1 MSSAVRI
8 GYVFRNIKYH
18 LIANI
23 FKELGLGKVVKIDFT
38 ERTDRDGT
46 PYNLVHVHIEWNTE
60 EHTKQFCEA
69 LERGEEVKIVYD
81 DPWFWK
87 VTKPRER
94 RQPQVKKQKDRPAP
108 RLVFSNTN
116 VTKTDNVG
124 GGRL

>member
-94 RQPQVKKQKDRPAP
+94 RQPQVKKQQDRPAP

-116 VTKTDNVG
+116 VTNTDNVG
-124 GGRL
+124 DGH

>member
-1 MSSAVRI
+1 MSPAVRI

-23 FKELGLGKVVKIDFT
+23 FNELGLGKVVKIDFT
-38 ERTDRDGT
+38 ERTDREGT
-46 PYNLVHVHIEWNTE
+46 PYHLVHVHIEWNTE

-94 RQPQVKKQKDRPAP
+94 PQHQVKKHQDRPAP
-108 RLVFSNTN
+108 RLVFSKTN
-116 VTKTDNVG
+116 VSKTDNVG
-124 GGRL
+124 DGH

>member
-8 GYVFRNIKYH
+8 GYVFRNISDH
-18 LIANI
+18 RIANI
-23 FKELGLGKVVKIDFT
+23 FNELGLGKVVKIDFT
-38 ERTDRDGT
+38 ERTDREGT

-87 VTKPRER
+87 VTKPRE
-94 RQPQVKKQKDRPAP
+94 
-108 RLVFSNTN
+108 LS
-116 VTKTDNVG
+116 
-124 GGRL
+124 LIHI